1 MEGPTWFWTSGDQT
15 LGPLPFPAIPGDHQF
30 LNGSAV
36 IQCLALLPPD
46 LRVSEEVIS
55 EGLRRVR
62 LAGRFQFFPGVPP
75 VLLDVAHNPQSVG
88 ILARHLAKNYP
99 NKKIHAVFSVM
110 RDKDILAIVRL
121 IQDQI
126 HAWYLAP
133 LSMTRAASPVELAEI
148 LHNAGVDRVETG
160 FADVGE
166 ALASAQGALGPDDM
180 VLVFGSFFLVSD
192 YLAMV
197 A

>member
-1 MEGPTWFWTSGDQT
+1 
-15 LGPLPFPAIPGDHQF
+15 
-30 LNGSAV
+30 
-36 IQCLALLPPD
+36 
-46 LRVSEEVIS
+46 
-55 EGLRRVR
+55 
-62 LAGRFQFFPGVPP
+62 
-75 VLLDVAHNPQSVG
+75 
-88 ILARHLAKNYP
+88 
-99 NKKIHAVFSVM
+99 
-110 RDKDILAIVRL
+110 
-121 IQDQI
+121 
-126 HAWYLAP
+126 
-133 LSMTRAASPVELAEI
+133 MTRAASPVELAEI